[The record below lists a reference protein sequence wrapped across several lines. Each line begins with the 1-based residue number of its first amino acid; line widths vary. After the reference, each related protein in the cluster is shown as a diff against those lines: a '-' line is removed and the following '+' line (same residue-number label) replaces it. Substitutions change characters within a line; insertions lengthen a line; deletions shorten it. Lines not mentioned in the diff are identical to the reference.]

1 MFIGI
6 KQWMTI
12 QWLCSMSVFWR
23 DSIIEVLLSIPKS
36 KTSFFNVHGGIHG
49 RGSVTLEL

>member
-12 QWLCSMSVFWR
+12 QLLCSMSGFWR
-23 DSIIEVLLSIPKS
+23 DSIIEVLLSIP

-49 RGSVTLEL
+49 RGSVTLKL